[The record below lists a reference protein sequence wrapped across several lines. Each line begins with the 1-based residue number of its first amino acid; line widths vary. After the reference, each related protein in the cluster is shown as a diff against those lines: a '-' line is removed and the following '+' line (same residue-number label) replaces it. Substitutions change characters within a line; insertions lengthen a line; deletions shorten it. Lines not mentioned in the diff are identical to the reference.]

1 MEKKTKFL
9 TPSVED
15 FRKGNKFVKASAL
28 YMHWFHF
35 LRVSPSYELAR
46 RYRANKGKL
55 SAKDKARL
63 PPDFEKVL
71 AVYDDFG
78 NVNNQ
83 LFLPWWEKRGFDLMA
98 TFGKP
103 PRTTFFAR
111 LPEGKQVTFEA
122 LAPHVKKYVEENW
135 AKQVRPPVL
144 LVAIPMNAKRSTITK
159 SIKALLDKHLIKSP
173 NPPIA
178 KYMLSKERFHYK
190 TLTTC
195 LKVIWHRALTP
206 KRALWRIRS
215 ELGISKEH
223 SNFVDPHAEKSR
235 SQDDYARQIL
245 EITTSRSFHYAHL
258 IAENAARGIFPS
270 KVDYGYA
277 VDFDKEEFHQVLKF
291 SSKWAVKEKARLRA
305 LQQSN

>member
-1 MEKKTKFL
+1 MTRTTNSL
-9 TPSVED
+9 TPSAED
-15 FRKGNKFVKASAL
+15 FRKGDKFVKASAL

-46 RYRANKGKL
+46 RYRASKGKL

-63 PPDFEKVL
+63 PKDFDKVL
-71 AVYDDFG
+71 KVFDDFG
-78 NVNNQ
+78 DVNGSF
-83 LFLPWWEKRGFDLMA
+83 FLPWWEERGFDLMA
-98 TFGKP
+98 TVGKP

-111 LPEGKQVTFEA
+111 LPEGKQVAFEA
-122 LAPHVKKYVEENW
+122 LAPHVKKYVDENW
-135 AKQVRPPVL
+135 TKQVRPPVL

-159 SIKALLDKHLIKSP
+159 SIKALLDKHLIKKP

-206 KRALWRIRS
+206 KRALWRIGS

-223 SNFVDPHAEKSR
+223 SKAVNPDAKNQR
-235 SQDDYARQIL
+235 AQDLYARQIL

-270 KVDYGYA
+270 KVDHGYA
-277 VDFDKEEFHQVLKF
+277 VDFDKEEFHEILKR
-291 SSKWAVKEKARLRA
+291 SSKWAVKEKARILA
-305 LQQSN
+305 NSN

>member
-1 MEKKTKFL
+1 MPKTTNSL
-9 TPSVED
+9 TPSAED
-15 FRKGNKFVKASAL
+15 FRKGDKFVKASAL

-55 SAKDKARL
+55 SARDKAKL
-63 PPDFEKVL
+63 PKDFDKVL
-71 AVYDDFG
+71 KVFDDFG
-78 NVNNQ
+78 DVNAS
-83 LFLPWWEKRGFDLMA
+83 LFLPWWEERGFDLMA
-98 TFGKP
+98 TVGKP
-103 PRTTFFAR
+103 PRTTFFAK

-122 LAPHVKKYVEENW
+122 LAPHVKKYVDENW
-135 AKQVRPPVL
+135 IKQVRPPVL
-144 LVAIPMNAKRSTITK
+144 LVAIPMNAKRSSITK
-159 SIKALLDKHLIKSP
+159 SIKALLDKHHIKKP

-206 KRALWRIRS
+206 KRALWRIGS

-223 SNFVDPHAEKSR
+223 SKAVNPDAR
-235 SQDDYARQIL
+235 NQRAQDLYARQIL

-270 KVDYGYA
+270 KFDHGYA
-277 VDFDKEEFHQVLKF
+277 VDFDKEEFHEILKR
-291 SSKWAVKEKARLRA
+291 SSKWAVQEKARILSK
-305 LQQSN
+305 SN